1 MVNGKITH
9 RKTEVPVPNSS
20 SINEL
25 ISIKSRKPRQ
35 INHMIHMFDVLT
47 SNTNIL
53 WPYPFEF
60 SHLRL

>member
-35 INHMIHMFDVLT
+35 IDYKVVLDVLT

>member
-35 INHMIHMFDVLT
+35 IDYKVVLDVLT

-53 WPYPFEF
+53 WPYPLEF

>member
-35 INHMIHMFDVLT
+35 IDYKVVLDVLT
-47 SNTNIL
+47 SNANIL